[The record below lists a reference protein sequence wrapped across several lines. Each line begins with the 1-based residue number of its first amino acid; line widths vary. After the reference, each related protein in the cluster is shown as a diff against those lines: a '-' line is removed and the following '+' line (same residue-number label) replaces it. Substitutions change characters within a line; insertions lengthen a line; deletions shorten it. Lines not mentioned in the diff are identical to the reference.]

1 MAELKLPDG
10 ILACLFDMDG
20 VLTRTASVHAKAWKE
35 AFDAFLKRR
44 DGDGFTP
51 FDIENDYTAHVD
63 GKPRED
69 GVRDFL
75 ASREIS
81 LPEGSAEDGT
91 DADTVTGIGNAKN
104 DKLLEVLEQDGV
116 DVFQPSID
124 FVRAAREKG
133 LRTAVVSSSKNTVA
147 ALEAAGILDLFEA
160 RVDGNTLAEES
171 IRGKPA
177 PDAFLL
183 AAERLGVAAS
193 AAAVFED
200 AISGVE
206 AGRAGKF
213 GYVVGVDQ
221 AGQADALREHGA
233 DIVVTE
239 DLGELMG

>member
-1 MAELKLPDG
+1 MAELKLPDA
-10 ILACLFDMDG
+10 IKACLFDMDG

-35 AFDAFLKRR
+35 AFDAFLERR
-44 DGDGFTP
+44 DGDDFTP
-51 FDIENDYTAHVD
+51 FDIDKDYIAHVD

-75 ASREIS
+75 ASRDIEVE
-81 LPEGSAEDGT
+81 EGSEDDGA
-91 DADTVTGIGNAKN
+91 DDDTVAGIGNAKN
-104 DKLLEVLEQDGV
+104 DKMLEVLERDGV

-124 FVRAAREKG
+124 FVRAARENG
-133 LRTAVVSSSKNTVA
+133 LRTAVVSSSKNTTA
-147 ALEAAGILDLFEA
+147 ALEAAGIADLFEA
-160 RVDGNTLAEES
+160 QVDGNTLAEKD

-183 AAERLGVAAS
+183 AAERLGVPAS

-206 AGRAGKF
+206 AGRAGEF

-221 AGQADALREHGA
+221 AGQAAALKEHGA
-233 DIVVTE
+233 DVVVTE
-239 DLGELMG
+239 DLGELMA

>member
-10 ILACLFDMDG
+10 IRACLFDMDG

-35 AFDAFLKRR
+35 AFDAFLERR
-44 DGDGFTP
+44 DGDGFAP
-51 FDIENDYTAHVD
+51 FDIEKDYTAHVD

-75 ASREIS
+75 ASRDIS
-81 LPEGSAEDGT
+81 VPEGSADDGPED
-91 DADTVTGIGNAKN
+91 DTVAGIGNAKN
-104 DKLLEVLEQDGV
+104 DKLLEVLERDGV
-116 DVFQPSID
+116 DVFEPSIA
-124 FVRAAREKG
+124 FVKAARENG

-160 RVDGNTLAEES
+160 RVDGNTLAEHA

-200 AISGVE
+200 ALSGVE
-206 AGRAGKF
+206 AGRSGHF

-221 AGQADALREHGA
+221 ADQADALREHGA
-233 DIVVTE
+233 DVVVTE
-239 DLGELMG
+239 DLGELMA

>member
-35 AFDAFLKRR
+35 AFDAFLARR
-44 DGDGFTP
+44 DGDDFTP
-51 FDIENDYTAHVD
+51 FDIAQDYTAHVD

-75 ASREIS
+75 ASREITV
-81 LPEGSAEDGT
+81 PDGSAEDGPQ
-91 DADTVTGIGNAKN
+91 DDTVAGIGNAKN
-104 DKLLEVLEQDGV
+104 AKLLEVLERDGV
-116 DVFQPSID
+116 DVFEPSIA
-124 FVRAAREKG
+124 FVRAARENG

-160 RVDGNTLAEES
+160 RVDGNTLAEHD

-200 AISGVE
+200 ALSGVE
-206 AGRAGKF
+206 AGRAGNF

-221 AGQADALREHGA
+221 AHQADALRDHGA

-239 DLGELMG
+239 DLGELMA